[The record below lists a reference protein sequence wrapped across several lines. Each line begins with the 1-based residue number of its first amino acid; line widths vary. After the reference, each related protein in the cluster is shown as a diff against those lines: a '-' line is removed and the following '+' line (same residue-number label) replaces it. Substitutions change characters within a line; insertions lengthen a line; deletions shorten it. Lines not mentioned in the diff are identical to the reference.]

1 MYRLMTLQSW
11 SRFLMVGVVALV
23 GLSACSDDETDS
35 STSTTMPIT
44 TTTSVTTT
52 TSMGSNVE
60 SLSYLIQ
67 GLINTDEIAG
77 GWIDQGRQVIPP
89 NSDQL
94 SGFLCEEGEAAVA
107 ALEGRLDPQVST
119 SFRRPDDLGLSVFET
134 LMWGDRE
141 QLVEDF
147 DVFVNAVKSCDGKTY
162 TTSELGQ
169 LTLTVDETPVLGTAG
184 IAFHFGPPDSTVP
197 TPWLEQWSTSVL
209 LSDPN
214 ESVALVVGVGAS
226 VIHDPPDSAS
236 TELDIDE
243 YGRIVKAA
251 VDRILEGL

>member
-1 MYRLMTLQSW
+1 ML
-11 SRFLMVGVVALV
+11 GVVALV
-23 GLSACSDDETDS
+23 GFSACSDDDTDS
-35 STSTTMPIT
+35 STTTN
-44 TTTSVTTT
+44 TSITTT

-67 GLINTDEIAG
+67 GLINTDEIMG

-94 SGFLCEEGEAAVA
+94 SGFLCEEGEAAVN
-107 ALEGRLDPQVST
+107 ALRGRLDPQVST
-119 SFRRPDDLGLSVFET
+119 LFRRPDDLGLTVFET

-147 DVFVNAVKSCDGKTY
+147 DVFVSAVKSCDGETY

-169 LTLTVDETPVLGTAG
+169 LTLTVDETPALGTAG
-184 IAFHFGPPDSTVP
+184 IAFHFGPPDSTAP

-214 ESVALVVGVGAS
+214 ESVALVVGIGAS

-236 TELDIDE
+236 TELDMNE
-243 YGRIVKAA
+243 YSRIVKVAHIKLKAA
-251 VDRILEGL
+251 IISNCNEFFTY